1 MRPLVPVFLVSLSA
15 AGCAGTPPPPPVYLN
30 LDVRRVVVLPP
41 FNETITNDAWKTAWP
56 HVLEGVRACGYDV
69 VPREAVEAFYVRNNF
84 HAAPEEILL
93 YTPQEIAREFG
104 AQAVLYSN
112 IQEWGFKYIG
122 VYSEYCVAIEFRL
135 TDGTGGQALWEHHAR
150 VAERESVG
158 GRNPFE
164 LALSL
169 VGVAGNAFARSS
181 DHWAAV
187 CVREGLRRMPHAG
200 YAPAPAPPPGT
211 NGAAVQSDNE

>member
-1 MRPLVPVFLVSLSA
+1 MRFQVPVLLIALSA
-15 AGCAGTPPPPPVYLN
+15 AGCAGAPPPPPVYLN
-30 LDVRRVVVLPP
+30 HDVRRVVVLPP
-41 FNETITNDAWKTAWP
+41 FNETITEDAWKTAWP

-69 VPREAVEAFYVRNNF
+69 VPRGDVEAFYVKNNF

-93 YTPQEIAREFG
+93 YTTAEIAKEFG

-112 IQEWGFKYIG
+112 IDEWGFKYVGI
-122 VYSEYCVAIEFRL
+122 YSEYVVAVEFRL
-135 TDGTGGQALWEHHAR
+135 ADGRTGEALWQDKAR
-150 VAERESVG
+150 AAQRESVG

-181 DHWAAV
+181 EHWAEV
-187 CVREGLRRMPHAG
+187 CIRDGLRRLPHAG
-200 YAPAPAPPPGT
+200 YAPMNPGT
-211 NGAAVQSDNE
+211 NGAPAESLNK